1 VADHQALPNVSV
13 RSVRRYRSF
22 FWPAV
27 LILIGVFA
35 LLVNSGVISTD
46 RLSLLADL
54 WPVILIV
61 IGLELLSRRALPGQ
75 SGDVA
80 AVLIVLLAAGGA
92 IAYIALAPNPGTTH
106 ALDSSAAV
114 GNLDHASLEV
124 DAGSANITVGGTKAV
139 VLGSDLYHAHI
150 TYSGPKPDVS
160 FDRSNGRLQIS
171 QSNSGFGF
179 QSRRFTLDLQISS
192 NVQWKI
198 TSNGG
203 ASTETFNLGN
213 VQVGSIDINTGASRE
228 DITLGPPTGIVPIT
242 INGGALTVHLHRPPG
257 TGAAVTV
264 SGGAVSLDFDG
275 HQNHAI
281 GNLQESTGSGTDMY
295 RVDVSGGACTVT
307 MDPNPPS
314 D

>member
-1 VADHQALPNVSV
+1 MRHS
-13 RSVRRYRSF
+13 RSF
-22 FWPAV
+22 FWPLV

-92 IAYIALAPNPGTTH
+92 LAYVALAPNTGGTHT
-106 ALDSSAAV
+106 LDSKAAA
-114 GNLDHASLEV
+114 GNVDHATVEI
-124 DAGSANITVGGTKAV
+124 DAGAANITVA
-139 VLGSDLYHAHI
+139 GSSSLEGDLYHAHI
-150 TYSGPKPDVS
+150 TYSGPKPDLS
-160 FDRSNGRLQIS
+160 FDSSSGRLQIS
-171 QSNSGFGF
+171 QGPIGLF

-192 NVQWKI
+192 SVQWKI

-203 ASTETFNLGN
+203 ASTETYNLGG
-213 VQVGSIDINTGASRE
+213 VPVGSIDINTGASRE
-228 DITLGPPTGIVPIT
+228 DITLGTASGVVPIT
-242 INGGALTVHLHRPPG
+242 INGGALTVHVHRPPG
-257 TGAAVTV
+257 TAAAVTV

-275 HQNHAI
+275 RPHHAI
-281 GNLQESTGSGTDMY
+281 GDVQDSAGGGTDMY

-307 MDPNPPS
+307 MDTNAPGG
-314 D
+314 